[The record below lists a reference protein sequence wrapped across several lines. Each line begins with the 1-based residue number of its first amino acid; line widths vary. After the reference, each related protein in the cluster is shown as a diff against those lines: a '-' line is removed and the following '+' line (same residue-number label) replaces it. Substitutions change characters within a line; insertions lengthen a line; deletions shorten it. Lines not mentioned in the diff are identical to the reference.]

1 MIETASS
8 FSPLAI
14 GQLVISAESYS
25 IRGSVMPVAM
35 KSVGSKV
42 AATIVISVS
51 WFAFI
56 VLYLAFFAGGIN
68 LWQKV
73 AVFLASG
80 AIATGLIAV
89 LWVKWTMK

>member
-1 MIETASS
+1 
-8 FSPLAI
+8 
-14 GQLVISAESYS
+14 
-25 IRGSVMPVAM
+25 MPVTM

-56 VLYLAFFAGGIN
+56 VLYLAFFAVGIN

>member
-1 MIETASS
+1 M
-8 FSPLAI
+8 
-14 GQLVISAESYS
+14 
-25 IRGSVMPVAM
+25 AM
-35 KSVGSKV
+35 KSIGTKV
-42 AATIVISVS
+42 SATIFVSVF

-56 VLYLAFFAGGIN
+56 VLYLAFFADGLN

-89 LWVKWTMK
+89 FWVKWAMK

>member
-1 MIETASS
+1 
-8 FSPLAI
+8 
-14 GQLVISAESYS
+14 
-25 IRGSVMPVAM
+25 MPVTM

>member
-1 MIETASS
+1 MEMSS
-8 FSPLAI
+8 MGNRI
-14 GQLVISAESYS
+14 VGTILVA
-25 IRGSVMPVAM
+25 VF
-35 KSVGSKV
+35 
-42 AATIVISVS
+42 

-56 VLYLAFFAGGIN
+56 LIYLAFYADSLN
-68 LWQKV
+68 LWQRA

>member
-1 MIETASS
+1 LKTKGRIIVHFTCPSRVRLRMMPSMGTRVAGTI
-8 FSPLAI
+8 I
-14 GQLVISAESYS
+14 V
-25 IRGSVMPVAM
+25 SVF
-35 KSVGSKV
+35 
-42 AATIVISVS
+42 

-56 VLYLAFFAGGIN
+56 VLYLAFFADAFN

-89 LWVKWTMK
+89 FWVKWALK